1 LEVCWSLTLG
11 FVKGILLEKRNS
23 FFSLFL
29 VVNSGIFFFL
39 FLSLYFFLLLGALRE
54 RNKEKEIKRLGA
66 LHLGEMD
73 YRFHAAHLDR
83 GLTIHEAVPGGFN
96 RAGEGL

>member
-1 LEVCWSLTLG
+1 MTRRV
-11 FVKGILLEKRNS
+11 RNR
-23 FFSLFL
+23 
-29 VVNSGIFFFL
+29 
-39 FLSLYFFLLLGALRE
+39 A
-54 RNKEKEIKRLGA
+54 KQRLDV
-66 LHLGEMD
+66 GEMD

>member
-1 LEVCWSLTLG
+1 MV
-11 FVKGILLEKRNS
+11 
-23 FFSLFL
+23 
-29 VVNSGIFFFL
+29 
-39 FLSLYFFLLLGALRE
+39 A
-54 RNKEKEIKRLGA
+54 
-66 LHLGEMD
+66 LGEMD

>member
-1 LEVCWSLTLG
+1 MASPRKYDMK
-11 FVKGILLEKRNS
+11 FMQ
-23 FFSLFL
+23 
-29 VVNSGIFFFL
+29 IFTVQ
-39 FLSLYFFLLLGALRE
+39 
-54 RNKEKEIKRLGA
+54 
-66 LHLGEMD
+66 LGEMD

>member
-1 LEVCWSLTLG
+1 MINICT
-11 FVKGILLEKRNS
+11 KNDPKIK
-23 FFSLFL
+23 
-29 VVNSGIFFFL
+29 
-39 FLSLYFFLLLGALRE
+39 LYCLNL
-54 RNKEKEIKRLGA
+54 K
-66 LHLGEMD
+66 GEMD

>member
-1 LEVCWSLTLG
+1 MCGPDSVSGKPVG
-11 FVKGILLEKRNS
+11 FKVIKVNQFNQVIN
-23 FFSLFL
+23 LFW
-29 VVNSGIFFFL
+29 
-39 FLSLYFFLLLGALRE
+39 
-54 RNKEKEIKRLGA
+54 
-66 LHLGEMD
+66 GEMD

>member
-1 LEVCWSLTLG
+1 MSATFLT
-11 FVKGILLEKRNS
+11 
-23 FFSLFL
+23 
-29 VVNSGIFFFL
+29 
-39 FLSLYFFLLLGALRE
+39 
-54 RNKEKEIKRLGA
+54 RNKFCLKSYK
-66 LHLGEMD
+66 LHFTNICKLIINLGEMD

>member
-1 LEVCWSLTLG
+1 MRKVDNL
-11 FVKGILLEKRNS
+11 I
-23 FFSLFL
+23 
-29 VVNSGIFFFL
+29 
-39 FLSLYFFLLLGALRE
+39 
-54 RNKEKEIKRLGA
+54 
-66 LHLGEMD
+66 LGEMD

>member
-1 LEVCWSLTLG
+1 MA
-11 FVKGILLEKRNS
+11 
-23 FFSLFL
+23 
-29 VVNSGIFFFL
+29 
-39 FLSLYFFLLLGALRE
+39 LSLYIEDMGCLFSSDADPQDPHFLESKDPDPQKNSDPGSGSWGINLRKNLIIFIAFIADILLM
-54 RNKEKEIKRLGA
+54 
-66 LHLGEMD
+66 GEMD

>member
-1 LEVCWSLTLG
+1 M
-11 FVKGILLEKRNS
+11 
-23 FFSLFL
+23 L
-29 VVNSGIFFFL
+29 VIPSINFHAANLIHWD
-39 FLSLYFFLLLGALRE
+39 E
-54 RNKEKEIKRLGA
+54 R
-66 LHLGEMD
+66 D

>member
-1 LEVCWSLTLG
+1 MK
-11 FVKGILLEKRNS
+11 KGIITYR
-23 FFSLFL
+23 
-29 VVNSGIFFFL
+29 
-39 FLSLYFFLLLGALRE
+39 GAAR
-54 RNKEKEIKRLGA
+54 
-66 LHLGEMD
+66 GEMD

>member
-1 LEVCWSLTLG
+1 MDGKSLSSTTSLHMFSCTL
-11 FVKGILLEKRNS
+11 IAAMLPDLQIDLNQRNIS
-23 FFSLFL
+23 
-29 VVNSGIFFFL
+29 
-39 FLSLYFFLLLGALRE
+39 
-54 RNKEKEIKRLGA
+54 
-66 LHLGEMD
+66 EMD

>member
-1 LEVCWSLTLG
+1 MKV
-11 FVKGILLEKRNS
+11 
-23 FFSLFL
+23 L
-29 VVNSGIFFFL
+29 VVLKGGEMLMSCDHLIIRLTPQGTVDNNLGPDHFEGPKA
-39 FLSLYFFLLLGALRE
+39 LGA
-54 RNKEKEIKRLGA
+54 
-66 LHLGEMD
+66 EMD

>member
-1 LEVCWSLTLG
+1 MFAHINYVYAIVELW
-11 FVKGILLEKRNS
+11 
-23 FFSLFL
+23 
-29 VVNSGIFFFL
+29 
-39 FLSLYFFLLLGALRE
+39 
-54 RNKEKEIKRLGA
+54 
-66 LHLGEMD
+66 GEMD

>member
-1 LEVCWSLTLG
+1 MNRSQDNQVYPDTFQTDIWNYIVALPLTRINKSLS
-11 FVKGILLEKRNS
+11 N
-23 FFSLFL
+23 
-29 VVNSGIFFFL
+29 VV
-39 FLSLYFFLLLGALRE
+39 
-54 RNKEKEIKRLGA
+54 
-66 LHLGEMD
+66 LGEMD

>member
-1 LEVCWSLTLG
+1 MRDCALYMYC
-11 FVKGILLEKRNS
+11 II
-23 FFSLFL
+23 
-29 VVNSGIFFFL
+29 IFIY
-39 FLSLYFFLLLGALRE
+39 YFDNLALRQIIIM
-54 RNKEKEIKRLGA
+54 IKGEVVLVKSRFKAILCGHIIS
-66 LHLGEMD
+66 LLGEMD

>member
-1 LEVCWSLTLG
+1 MKIPMFTY
-11 FVKGILLEKRNS
+11 KKINRGIHALNILSNVHDIFS
-23 FFSLFL
+23 FKLCM
-29 VVNSGIFFFL
+29 
-39 FLSLYFFLLLGALRE
+39 LYRSIW
-54 RNKEKEIKRLGA
+54 R
-66 LHLGEMD
+66 EMD

>member
-1 LEVCWSLTLG
+1 M
-11 FVKGILLEKRNS
+11 ILKILKNLLVNILQWDEK
-23 FFSLFL
+23 
-29 VVNSGIFFFL
+29 
-39 FLSLYFFLLLGALRE
+39 
-54 RNKEKEIKRLGA
+54 
-66 LHLGEMD
+66 D

>member
-1 LEVCWSLTLG
+1 M
-11 FVKGILLEKRNS
+11 FY
-23 FFSLFL
+23 FSLSFT
-29 VVNSGIFFFL
+29 
-39 FLSLYFFLLLGALRE
+39 
-54 RNKEKEIKRLGA
+54 EIGFYSINYDMQLKIYG
-66 LHLGEMD
+66 GEMD

>member
-1 LEVCWSLTLG
+1 MTNY
-11 FVKGILLEKRNS
+11 EKMT
-23 FFSLFL
+23 
-29 VVNSGIFFFL
+29 
-39 FLSLYFFLLLGALRE
+39 YFKYE
-54 RNKEKEIKRLGA
+54 IYKYYPETYDEK
-66 LHLGEMD
+66 D

>member
-1 LEVCWSLTLG
+1 M
-11 FVKGILLEKRNS
+11 KLEKPA
-23 FFSLFL
+23 
-29 VVNSGIFFFL
+29 I
-39 FLSLYFFLLLGALRE
+39 YDP
-54 RNKEKEIKRLGA
+54 
-66 LHLGEMD
+66 GEMD

>member
-1 LEVCWSLTLG
+1 MKEVQKNSKYCA
-11 FVKGILLEKRNS
+11 FYVVKK
-23 FFSLFL
+23 
-29 VVNSGIFFFL
+29 
-39 FLSLYFFLLLGALRE
+39 
-54 RNKEKEIKRLGA
+54 
-66 LHLGEMD
+66 GEMD

>member
-1 LEVCWSLTLG
+1 MMFLHIVVTDMRKALDKLEES
-11 FVKGILLEKRNS
+11 
-23 FFSLFL
+23 
-29 VVNSGIFFFL
+29 
-39 FLSLYFFLLLGALRE
+39 
-54 RNKEKEIKRLGA
+54 IKI
-66 LHLGEMD
+66 LGEMD

>member
-1 LEVCWSLTLG
+1 MIYRMG
-11 FVKGILLEKRNS
+11 FWTSARR
-23 FFSLFL
+23 L
-29 VVNSGIFFFL
+29 VACCGQDGYRVQVPQHPKDSYIYISTSTFFL
-39 FLSLYFFLLLGALRE
+39 TD
-54 RNKEKEIKRLGA
+54 
-66 LHLGEMD
+66 HQGEMD

>member
-1 LEVCWSLTLG
+1 MKIVLDRLLNQSNFGNFPHIV
-11 FVKGILLEKRNS
+11 ILKRKEDI
-23 FFSLFL
+23 FL
-29 VVNSGIFFFL
+29 CLIICLIIN
-39 FLSLYFFLLLGALRE
+39 
-54 RNKEKEIKRLGA
+54 
-66 LHLGEMD
+66 GEMD

>member
-1 LEVCWSLTLG
+1 M
-11 FVKGILLEKRNS
+11 
-23 FFSLFL
+23 L
-29 VVNSGIFFFL
+29 VPKVLST
-39 FLSLYFFLLLGALRE
+39 LSLIRWLKSFWYSKSNYGWLIQTKENRRSRVGE
-54 RNKEKEIKRLGA
+54 R
-66 LHLGEMD
+66 D

>member
-1 LEVCWSLTLG
+1 MISSL
-11 FVKGILLEKRNS
+11 LLEGGVDN
-23 FFSLFL
+23 FI
-29 VVNSGIFFFL
+29 N
-39 FLSLYFFLLLGALRE
+39 LLRTTYRSDIHPNKIVYIERE
-54 RNKEKEIKRLGA
+54 SM
-66 LHLGEMD
+66 GEMD

>member
-1 LEVCWSLTLG
+1 MYSIELQIIFYEYQNKDKKIWD
-11 FVKGILLEKRNS
+11 EK
-23 FFSLFL
+23 
-29 VVNSGIFFFL
+29 
-39 FLSLYFFLLLGALRE
+39 
-54 RNKEKEIKRLGA
+54 
-66 LHLGEMD
+66 D